1 MKYYRF
7 FFYGTSSESSVRFTA
22 IAYLSWDL
30 SWPIPQLS
38 REAAILGNAGFDT
51 WQLLQ
56 LCSQPK
62 PPSCIL
68 CGVGVAQSYP
78 ARCDPMDRTPPGSSV
93 HGIPQARILEWVA
106 MPFSRGSSRP
116 RNRTPGLRH
125 YRETFYHLSHQ
136 GSSCT
141 LYPMTLI
148 YSLML

>member
-1 MKYYRF
+1 MHEVLQILFLRDVF
-7 FFYGTSSESSVRFTA
+7 RIFCAFHSHSISQLRLVMAHSSVVP
-22 IAYLSWDL
+22 WGCH
-30 SWPIPQLS
+30 
-38 REAAILGNAGFDT
+38 LGECRT

-78 ARCDPMDRTPPGSSV
+78 TRCDPMDRTPPGSSV

-116 RNRTPGLRH
+116 RDRTPGLRH